1 MGNAKKKINPQSDVE
16 HLRNIDIDDEG
27 QFPRFIKSIKFEPFR
42 DINHLVVNFLHPVSV
57 ISGTN
62 KIGKSTILYV
72 LACSH
77 FNFNRRNPSTG
88 NLERKTWSDLIK
100 FTESD
105 VQSRDWAYWLTIKR
119 GNVTE
124 TKRGQRKHATGRW
137 NGLAKKETQIKDV
150 VAVLIDIDRVFP
162 ARHYS
167 KQDYAKSRSATKQS
181 ISINNSKAIREYIS
195 YVLESDY
202 EIDKLSGLTGRD
214 VYAYKNENEYS
225 SFNSATGEDALS
237 RIIIDIVD
245 APNKSIILID
255 EIELGLHPKVQRRLM
270 HVVNHI
276 ARTDNKQFII
286 TTHSSTILNSV
297 DPKSRIFIEK
307 NSQGHKAISK
317 ISVNAA
323 LSKMDSESYPL
334 IDVYCEDD
342 IARKIIEKAV
352 SDILSQNNLFKFNS
366 LVNIIESGAAD
377 LTYANFKAHKRTYK
391 FRNIVSG
398 FACILDG
405 DQKNLSEKD
414 GKRKYPDEDGLFFL
428 LSEEAPEK
436 ILCKT
441 FEMQNNSSTLKYHIS
456 NSNPHCLFEKMVEE
470 GFSSDRYDSF
480 EKAWNCFLQTDEG
493 ASCFD
498 KLKDFLIER
507 CKSFS
512 SDL

>member
-1 MGNAKKKINPQSDVE
+1 MAISKKKINPQSDFE
-16 HLRNIDIDDEG
+16 YLRNADIDDEKL
-27 QFPRFIKSIKFEPFR
+27 FPRFIKTIKFEPFR
-42 DINHLVVNFLHPVSV
+42 DIESLVVNFLHPVSV

-77 FNFNRRNPSTG
+77 FDFKRRNPSTG

-119 GNVTE
+119 GGSTE

-150 VAVLIDIDRVFP
+150 VAVLVDIDRVFP

-167 KQDYAKSRSATKQS
+167 KQDYAKSRSATKRS
-181 ISINNSKAIREYIS
+181 ISLNNSGLIREYIS
-195 YVLESDY
+195 YVLETDY
-202 EIDKLSGLTGRD
+202 EIDKLSGQIGRE
-214 VYAYKNENEYS
+214 VFAYKTENEYS

-237 RIIIDIVD
+237 RIIIDMVD
-245 APNKSIILID
+245 APDKSIILID
-255 EIELGLHPKVQRRLM
+255 EIELGLHPKIQRRLM

-276 ARTDNKQFII
+276 AKTDNKQFVI
-286 TTHSSTILNSV
+286 TTHSSTILSSV
-297 DPKSRIFIEK
+297 DHKSRIFIER
-307 NSQGHKAISK
+307 NNQQHKAISK

-342 IARKIIEKAV
+342 IAKKIIDKAV
-352 SDILSQNNLFKFNS
+352 SSILSQNNFFKFNS
-366 LVNIIESGAAD
+366 LINIIESGAAD
-377 LTYANFKAHKRTYK
+377 LTYSNFKAHQRTYK
-391 FRNIVSG
+391 YRNIVSG

-405 DQKNLSEKD
+405 DQKELLEKS
-414 GKRKYPDEDGLFFL
+414 GNKKFPEEDGIFFL
-428 LSEEAPEK
+428 LSEDAPEK
-436 ILCKT
+436 VLCKA
-441 FEMQNNSSTLKYHIS
+441 FESQNKSQTLKYHIS
-456 NSNPHCLFEKMVEE
+456 NSNPHCLFEKMVVE
-470 GFSSDRYDSF
+470 GFSSDKYDSF
-480 EKAWNCFLQTDEG
+480 EKAWDCFLQTEEG
-493 ASCFD
+493 VYFFG
-498 KLKDFLIER
+498 KLKNFLIER